1 MQVGGTNDY
10 EKKATKTKTK
20 LDNSKTFKMVFCH
33 LEFLRSSSSP
43 ALHLTQLAA
52 YAFPA
57 APDHL
62 SVFLPVVPPVLAE
75 YLDHYKVGGDL
86 MQTLTMTREGRDT
99 FLFRPPILV
108 KEVQRVLCVP
118 ESSALCTFLDFLELI
133 GPNIILVV
141 KYRYH
146 LLGYD
151 SFNSLRLG

>member
-1 MQVGGTNDY
+1 MA
-10 EKKATKTKTK
+10 KAKIK
-20 LDNSKTFKMVFCH
+20 LDASKTFKMVFCH

-43 ALHLTQLAA
+43 DLHLTQLAA
-52 YAFPA
+52 FPFPA

-108 KEVQRVLCVP
+108 EEVQRVVCVP
-118 ESSALCTFLDFLELI
+118 ENEALRTFLDFLEMI

-141 KYRYH
+141 K
-146 LLGYD
+146 
-151 SFNSLRLG
+151 FK